1 MVGRGVGF
9 VVGRISRFEWFKGAA
24 ARRAGTGTLL
34 ALLISA
40 PGVSA
45 SSAPDAGRPF
55 EPPGIDEPSYGIR
68 PPSAT
73 SAQRQ
78 VVRGAD
84 GTELYVETWLPEAK
98 DGNEPPPELPTVL
111 NYSPYQTPGV
121 DDSHGFLQELV
132 PRGYAYSQAHVRGT
146 GRSGGCLA
154 QTPDA
159 ERSDGARIVEY
170 LGRDAPWADGNVGMF
185 GGSYRGGTQLA
196 TATWPDPER
205 LQYLKA
211 LVPMRPVA
219 SVYEAYNHDGVPQ
232 LLRGI
237 GDAVGSYFVYS
248 SLLPTLSTAPE
259 KLLQRPG
266 CLPGVLL
273 GAADVSGDYSAYY
286 RARDWVLDLGNLK
299 AATFV
304 TQGQDDNRTPSLN
317 MAGFFDRIPPATP
330 RTGLF
335 GVFDHEQP
343 DDYSFNADTPA
354 PRRDWERSD
363 FPQMVVAWYDRYL
376 RGHGNDVEEWPVAQ
390 VQGTDGQWRAAD
402 DWPHPSGPQGALAL
416 GAGGVLGTPAPRG
429 SSSYLASMIELD
441 DPSYRYPP
449 GTAAVW
455 QSPPLTDRL
464 EITGLAELDAW
475 VILNR
480 RDAHLAAKLE
490 AIGPDGQRTMF
501 EARIVGLRS
510 MRHLQPFDR
519 ERFRQTR
526 GIAPPAR
533 RPVHATVRFNPGDLV
548 IPAGG
553 KLRLTIA
560 GSVIVSDGLDSVQEG
575 LGAILQGPSLPS
587 LRFTRVTVLHDCRHP
602 TVLRFAMPPPDAE
615 LLNVREK
622 DEGDAPLA
630 DNSAAPTPPVDGGGI
645 ASTPFCR

>member
-1 MVGRGVGF
+1 M
-9 VVGRISRFEWFKGAA
+9 
-24 ARRAGTGTLL
+24 RAGAGALL
-34 ALLISA
+34 ALLISVPIA
-40 PGVSA
+40 SA
-45 SSAPDAGRPF
+45 FSAPDAGRPF
-55 EPPGIDEPSYGIR
+55 EPPAIDQPSYDIR

-73 SAQRQ
+73 PAQRQ
-78 VVRGAD
+78 VVRAAD
-84 GTELYVETWLPEAK
+84 GTELYVETWLPAAK
-98 DGNEPPPELPTVL
+98 DGNEPPAQMPTIL

-132 PRGYAYSQAHVRGT
+132 PRGFAYTQAHVRGS

-154 QTPDA
+154 QTPDS

-170 LGRDAPWADGNVGMF
+170 LGRDAPWADGNVGML

-196 TATWPDPER
+196 TATWPDEQR

-211 LVPMRPVA
+211 LVPMRPIA

-248 SLLPTLSTAPE
+248 SLLPTLSEAPE
-259 KLLQRPG
+259 KLLERPG
-266 CLPGVLL
+266 CLPGVAL
-273 GAADVSGDYSAYY
+273 GAADPSGNYSAYY
-286 RARDWVLDLGNLK
+286 RERDWVRDLANLK
-299 AATFV
+299 AATLV
-304 TQGQDDNRTPSLN
+304 TQGHDDNRTPSLN
-317 MAGFFDRIPPATP
+317 MAGFFDRIPAATP
-330 RTGLF
+330 RAGLF
-335 GVFDHEQP
+335 GVWDHEQP
-343 DDYSFNADTPA
+343 DDYYFNADTPA
-354 PRRDWERSD
+354 PRRDWERTD
-363 FPQMVVAWYDRYL
+363 FTRLVVAWYDRYL
-376 RGHGNDVEEWPVAQ
+376 RGRQNGVEDWPVAQ

-416 GAGGVLGTPAPRG
+416 GANGVLGTPTPRG
-429 SSSYLASMIELD
+429 STSYVESMIELD
-441 DPSYRYPP
+441 DPGYGYPP

-455 QSPPLTDRL
+455 ETAALTGRL

-475 VILNR
+475 VKLNR
-480 RDAHLAAKLE
+480 PDAHLAAKLE

-510 MRHLQPFDR
+510 MRHLQPLDH

-526 GIAPPAR
+526 GIAPPVG
-533 RPVHATVRFNPGDLV
+533 RPIHATVRFNPGDLV

-587 LRFTRVTVLHDCRHP
+587 AAFTRVTVLHDCQHP
-602 TVLRFAMPPPDAE
+602 TALRFTMPPPGAE
-615 LLNVREK
+615 LLNVRER
-622 DEGDAPLA
+622 DEGDTSLQ
-630 DNSAAPTPPVDGGGI
+630 DNSTAPTPPVDGGGI
-645 ASTPFCR
+645 ATAPPCT